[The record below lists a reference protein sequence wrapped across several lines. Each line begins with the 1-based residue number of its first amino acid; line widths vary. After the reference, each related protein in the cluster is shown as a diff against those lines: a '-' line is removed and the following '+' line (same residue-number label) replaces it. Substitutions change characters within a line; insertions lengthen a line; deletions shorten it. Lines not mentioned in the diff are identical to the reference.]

1 MEEMRCV
8 EVDISI
14 YTWIFLEI
22 MLALVLI
29 DWPVALDSMEFLPRQ
44 VDTFLFLEF
53 SSSAMLIP
61 LFCK

>member
-1 MEEMRCV
+1 MEERRCV

-29 DWPVALDSMEFLPRQ
+29 DWPGALDSMDFLPRQ
-44 VDTFLFLEF
+44 VDTFLFF
-53 SSSAMLIP
+53 DSA
-61 LFCK
+61 K